1 MLAVVSASTSSAFI
15 HHTDTSRH
23 RRILTKLN
31 NGGMDAYDAQMAAM
45 LANTN
50 EPQQPKIINFDSN
63 PTSTN
68 EDSYQYDIQTS
79 KWGKQILKATS
90 QRRSLL
96 IQGPFANKER
106 DIKAENEQF
115 ANYIQE
121 LQLSMSM
128 KRDTN
133 NIIQSPTTTAASIEN
148 EHSSITYIEPND
160 ELISTTEEEVSQED
174 LFLKMVSN
182 EVEYKKLLNQSRKCI
197 SCCMFMCA

>member
-148 EHSSITYIEPND
+148 EHSSITYIEPNN
-160 ELISTTEEEVSQED
+160 EVISITEEEVSQED